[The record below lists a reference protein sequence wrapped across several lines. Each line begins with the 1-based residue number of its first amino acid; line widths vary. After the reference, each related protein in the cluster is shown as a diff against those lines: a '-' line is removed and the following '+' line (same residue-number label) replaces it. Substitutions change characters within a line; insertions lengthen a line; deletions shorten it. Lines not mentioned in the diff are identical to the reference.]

1 MAKYNETD
9 NTTINLI
16 SNGTDITGD
25 IKSNG
30 DIRIDGTLTGNL
42 NTKGKVVIGPTGK
55 VNGEVICKNSE
66 VSGIVEGKIIVGQ
79 LLNLK
84 ASSKIL
90 GDIATSKLSIEPGAI
105 FSGNCKMSD
114 NETMEEQQ
122 PLKKKNPKSPGNKGI
137 KDFAKYSGMAFQM
150 IGIILVTTW
159 GGIKLDK
166 LTGFKNSC
174 FYYYSFT
181 SWCFCSNIYCSKRFY

>member
-9 NTTINLI
+9 SPTINLI

-42 NTKGKVVIGPTGK
+42 NTKGKVVIGTTGK
-55 VNGEVICKNSE
+55 VTGEVICKNSE
-66 VSGIVEGKIIVGQ
+66 VSGIIEGKITVGQ

-90 GDIATSKLSIEPGAI
+90 GDIATSKLSIEPGAR

-114 NETMEEQQ
+114 TDNNGGAITPKEKESD
-122 PLKKKNPKSPGNKGI
+122 KSPK
-137 KDFAKYSGMAFQM
+137 
-150 IGIILVTTW
+150 
-159 GGIKLDK
+159 
-166 LTGFKNSC
+166 
-174 FYYYSFT
+174 
-181 SWCFCSNIYCSKRFY
+181 

>member
-30 DIRIDGTLTGNL
+30 DIRIDGSLTGNL
-42 NTKGKVVIGPTGK
+42 NTKGKVVIGTTGK
-55 VNGEVICKNSE
+55 VKGEIICKNSE
-66 VSGIVEGKIIVGQ
+66 VAGYIEGKIIVGQ

-84 ASSKIL
+84 ASSKIN
-90 GDIATSKLSIEPGAI
+90 GEIATLKLSIEPGAI

-114 NETMEEQQ
+114 TENNAGSGT
-122 PLKKKNPKSPGNKGI
+122 I
-137 KDFAKYSGMAFQM
+137 KEKEPE
-150 IGIILVTTW
+150 
-159 GGIKLDK
+159 KP
-166 LTGFKNSC
+166 
-174 FYYYSFT
+174 
-181 SWCFCSNIYCSKRFY
+181 SK

>member
-30 DIRIDGTLTGNL
+30 DIRIDGSLKGNL

-55 VNGEVICKNSE
+55 INGEIICRNSE
-66 VSGIVEGKIIVGQ
+66 VSGIIEGKITVSQ

-84 ASSKIL
+84 ASSK
-90 GDIATSKLSIEPGAI
+90 
-105 FSGNCKMSD
+105 
-114 NETMEEQQ
+114 
-122 PLKKKNPKSPGNKGI
+122 
-137 KDFAKYSGMAFQM
+137 YSE
-150 IGIILVTTW
+150 I
-159 GGIKLDK
+159 
-166 LTGFKNSC
+166 
-174 FYYYSFT
+174 
-181 SWCFCSNIYCSKRFY
+181 

>member
-30 DIRIDGTLTGNL
+30 DIRIDGSLTGNL

-55 VNGEVICKNSE
+55 INGEVICKNSE
-66 VSGIVEGKIIVGQ
+66 VSGIVEGKITVGQ

-90 GDIATSKLSIEPGAI
+90 GDIVTSKLSIEPGAI
-105 FSGNCKMSD
+105 FSGTCKMSEND
-114 NETMEEQQ
+114 NNGGASAIKEKEPE
-122 PLKKKNPKSPGNKGI
+122 KSGK
-137 KDFAKYSGMAFQM
+137 
-150 IGIILVTTW
+150 
-159 GGIKLDK
+159 
-166 LTGFKNSC
+166 
-174 FYYYSFT
+174 
-181 SWCFCSNIYCSKRFY
+181 

>member
-30 DIRIDGTLTGNL
+30 DIRIDGTLRGNL

-66 VSGIVEGKIIVGQ
+66 VSGFIEGKIIVGQ

-90 GDIATSKLSIEPGAI
+90 GDIVTSKLSIEPGAL
-105 FSGNCKMSD
+105 FSGNCKMSEGD
-114 NETMEEQQ
+114 NDGATA
-122 PLKKKNPKSPGNKGI
+122 I
-137 KDFAKYSGMAFQM
+137 KEKESDKPAK
-150 IGIILVTTW
+150 
-159 GGIKLDK
+159 
-166 LTGFKNSC
+166 
-174 FYYYSFT
+174 
-181 SWCFCSNIYCSKRFY
+181 

>member
-9 NTTINLI
+9 SPTINLI

-42 NTKGKVVIGPTGK
+42 NTKGKVVIGTTGK
-55 VNGEVICKNSE
+55 VTGEVICKNSE
-66 VSGIVEGKIIVGQ
+66 VSGIIEGKITVGQ

-90 GDIATSKLSIEPGAI
+90 GDIATSKLSIEPGAR

-114 NETMEEQQ
+114 TDNNGGAVTSKEKESD
-122 PLKKKNPKSPGNKGI
+122 KSPK
-137 KDFAKYSGMAFQM
+137 
-150 IGIILVTTW
+150 
-159 GGIKLDK
+159 
-166 LTGFKNSC
+166 
-174 FYYYSFT
+174 
-181 SWCFCSNIYCSKRFY
+181 

>member
-30 DIRIDGTLTGNL
+30 DIRIDGSLTGNL
-42 NTKGKVVIGPTGK
+42 STKGKVVIGPTGK
-55 VNGEVICKNSE
+55 IKGEIICKNSE
-66 VSGIVEGKIIVGQ
+66 VSGIIEGKIIVGQ

-90 GDIATSKLSIEPGAI
+90 GDIVTSKLAIEPGAR
-105 FSGNCKMSD
+105 FTGNCNMRD
-114 NETMEEQQ
+114 TEENGGLLSKEKPQE
-122 PLKKKNPKSPGNKGI
+122 KPGEKPG
-137 KDFAKYSGMAFQM
+137 K
-150 IGIILVTTW
+150 
-159 GGIKLDK
+159 
-166 LTGFKNSC
+166 
-174 FYYYSFT
+174 
-181 SWCFCSNIYCSKRFY
+181 